1 MQEHHEVQGAGE
13 WVAGGRDGAA
23 ILTGGGEIIVNIEAR
38 DAPVT
43 IIGGG
48 LAGCEAAWQL
58 LRLGHRVILR
68 EMKPDRFSPAH
79 KSPRLAELVCSNSLR
94 SASLENAV
102 GLLKEE
108 MRRMDSLLMAAA
120 AATAVPA
127 GQALAVDR
135 NAFSLFIEERLAAQ
149 PGLEIIRGEVTEIP
163 AEGITIVASGP
174 LTSDALA
181 RSIALRTGSDY
192 LYFYDAIS
200 PIVEGE
206 SIDASRVFA
215 ASRYDHGEA
224 DYLNCP
230 MDRETY
236 ETFRKNLT
244 EAEEVPLHTFE
255 EIKCFEGCL
264 PIEVIARRGIE
275 TLAHGPMKPVGLID
289 PRTGRQPHAVVQLRR
304 EDLNGILYNIV
315 GFQTKMTRPEQR
327 RLFRM
332 IPGLEKAEFARYGS
346 IHRNTFLNAPALLMN
361 TLQLRPDP
369 RLFFAGQISGVE
381 GYVESTAMG
390 LLAGMNAAR
399 FLAGREMIPPPPET
413 AFGALIGHV
422 TNDGRKTFQPMN
434 VTFGLFPPLPGRIRK
449 KERGAHYA
457 RRSLAALASWRRQIS
472 GSGAHTGASPIED
485 LPRR

>member
-1 MQEHHEVQGAGE
+1 MERRSHPDRRP
-13 WVAGGRDGAA
+13 GGH
-23 ILTGGGEIIVNIEAR
+23 LNKTTQ

-58 LRLGHRVILR
+58 LRRGHRVDLR

-79 KSPRLAELVCSNSLR
+79 KSPHLAELVCSNSLR

-120 AATAVPA
+120 DTTAVPA

-135 NAFSLFIEERLAAQ
+135 NAFSLFIEERLASQ
-149 PGLEIIRGEVTEIP
+149 PGFSIIRGEVMEIP
-163 AEGITIVASGP
+163 VEGITIVASGP

-181 RSIALRTGSDY
+181 RAIALKTGNEY

-215 ASRYDHGEA
+215 ASRYGHGEA

-230 MDRETY
+230 MDREIY
-236 ETFRKNLT
+236 EAFWKELT
-244 EAEEVPLHTFE
+244 EAEEVPLHSFE

-264 PIEVIARRGIE
+264 PIEVIARRGID
-275 TLAHGPMKPVGLID
+275 TLAHGPMKPVGLVD
-289 PRTGRQPHAVVQLRR
+289 PRTGGQPHAVVQLRR

-315 GFQTKMTRPEQR
+315 GFQTKMTWPEQR

-332 IPGLEKAEFARYGS
+332 IPGLEKVEFARYGS
-346 IHRNTFLNAPALLMN
+346 IHRNTFLNAPALLTN
-361 TLQLRPDP
+361 TLQLRSNP

-381 GYVESTAMG
+381 GYVESAAMG
-390 LLAGMNAAR
+390 LLAGLNVDC
-399 FLAGREMIPPPPET
+399 FLGRREMLPPPPET
-413 AFGALIGHV
+413 AFGALIGHI
-422 TNDGRKTFQPMN
+422 TNSGNKTFQPMN

-449 KERGAHYA
+449 KERGAHYT
-457 RRSLAALASWRRQIS
+457 RRSLAALASWQHQI
-472 GSGAHTGASPIED
+472 TN
-485 LPRR
+485 LN